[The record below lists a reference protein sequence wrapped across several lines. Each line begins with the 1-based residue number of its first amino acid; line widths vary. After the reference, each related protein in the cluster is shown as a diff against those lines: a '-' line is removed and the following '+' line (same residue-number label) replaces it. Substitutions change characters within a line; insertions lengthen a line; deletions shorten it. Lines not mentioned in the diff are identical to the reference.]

1 MQRRSYGPT
10 AWMLDDVA
18 DPAGLALRIS
28 AASLSGVRE
37 VVPAESTVVV
47 VCERSDAAVV
57 GDHLDAIITSDAIL
71 LRSLVVDQAD
81 LFTVEVVYDGDDL
94 GLVADATGLSIDE
107 VISRHVA
114 GHYRVAFCGFSP
126 GFAYLAGLD
135 PMLHLPRRTAPRTR
149 VPAGAVAIAAGYSA
163 VYPGVSPGGWHLIG
177 TATSTITATLWD
189 THADPPAALWPGRIV
204 RFRQAE
210 A

>member
-18 DPAGLALRIS
+18 DPAGLALSIS
-28 AASLSGVRE
+28 SLSGVRE
-37 VVPAESTVVV
+37 VIPAESTVVV
-47 VCERSDAAVV
+47 VCRRSEAAAI
-57 GDHLDAIITSDAIL
+57 GHRLDTIDPRRI
-71 LRSLVVDQAD
+71 VVDQAD
-81 LFTVEVVYDGDDL
+81 LFTIRVVYDGDDL
-94 GLVADATGLSIDE
+94 DGVADATGMSVDE

-114 GHYRVAFCGFSP
+114 GDYRVAFCGFSP

-135 PMLHLPRRTAPRTR
+135 PALHLPRRGTPRTR

-177 TATSTITATLWD
+177 TTTPTITATLWD
-189 THADPPAALWPGRIV
+189 THVEPPAALRPGRVV
-204 RFRQAE
+204 RFEQAE
-210 A
+210 